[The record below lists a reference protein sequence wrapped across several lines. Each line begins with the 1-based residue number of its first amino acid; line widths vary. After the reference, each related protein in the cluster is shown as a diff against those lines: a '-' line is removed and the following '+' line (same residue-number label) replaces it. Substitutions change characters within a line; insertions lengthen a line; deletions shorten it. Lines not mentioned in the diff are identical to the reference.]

1 MLIKLSWHRL
11 QQAKNSTALLG
22 LCILLSLTSLAFADT
37 YKTEG
42 AVDEQKL
49 AGAAGLT
56 LVASIRPLAFLL
68 NELALPADK
77 VIQLVSNNNSAHH
90 YQLKVSDRRLLQS
103 ADLVVW
109 VGPALELFLEK
120 PLKQVARS
128 GGDSVITLSDAPDI
142 TWLDSTPEV
151 PSDHGSHTN
160 NKHDDGK
167 HQNQHSDQGH
177 DSHGSHDNHD
187 QTNHNSSPNSKPDT
201 NHKDAHGHDDHAPK
215 SANNDKHAHAHKVHQ
230 PESGSN
236 AKDVHAH
243 DDHGPKSASNDKNTH
258 AHDDHAPKS
267 ANNDKDAH
275 AHKAHQP
282 ESGNNKE
289 DAHDDHQHGGR
300 DPHIWLNPINVQ
312 AMVELLVERL
322 GKLSPENAAAYQ
334 QKAQALIQA
343 LSRLDQDIAQQMAG
357 IVDKPFTVL
366 HPAYSHFVNRYQLQ
380 QLDYL
385 VINPESAIG
394 AKHLYELS
402 QYKMTCVFGEVG
414 QGNQHI
420 ERIATAAKAQVGQL
434 DPLGSN
440 LADDASIIEL
450 LQGLADDFE
459 ACLGQTRPTQSL

>member
-1 MLIKLSWHRL
+1 MLIKPSWHRL

-22 LCILLSLTSLAFADT
+22 LCILLSLTSLACADT
-37 YKTEG
+37 YKTETKEL
-42 AVDEQKL
+42 VDELRL
-49 AGAAGLT
+49 ADKAGLT

-68 NELALPADK
+68 NELVLPADK
-77 VIQLVSNNNSAHH
+77 VIQLVSDNNSAHH

-109 VGPALELFLEK
+109 VGPELELFLEK

-128 GGDSVITLSDAPDI
+128 GGESVITLSDASGI
-142 TWLDSTPEV
+142 TWFDSAPES
-151 PSDHGSHTN
+151 PSAHGSHIDNMHDGDKHHDEDKHRDQHSDHG
-160 NKHDDGK
+160 HDP
-167 HQNQHSDQGH
+167 HE
-177 DSHGSHDNHD
+177 NHD
-187 QTNHNSSPNSKPDT
+187 QADYSSSPNSKPDT
-201 NHKDAHGHDDHAPK
+201 HHKDAHGHDDHAPK
-215 SANNDKHAHAHKVHQ
+215 LANNDKDAHGHGHDDHTPKSANNDKDAH
-230 PESGSN
+230 G
-236 AKDVHAH
+236 
-243 DDHGPKSASNDKNTH
+243 
-258 AHDDHAPKS
+258 HDDHAPKS

-275 AHKAHQP
+275 AHKAHQT
-282 ESGNNKE
+282 ESANNKG

-312 AMVELLVERL
+312 AMVKLLAARL

-366 HPAYSHFVNRYQLQ
+366 HPAYSHFVNRYQLK

-385 VINPESAIG
+385 VINPESPIG

-420 ERIATAAKAQVGQL
+420 ERIAAAAKAQVGQL

-440 LADDASIIEL
+440 LADDASITEL

-459 ACLGQTRPTQSL
+459 ACLG

>member
-1 MLIKLSWHRL
+1 MLIKPSWHRL

-22 LCILLSLTSLAFADT
+22 LCILLSLTSLACADT
-37 YKTEG
+37 YKTETKEL
-42 AVDEQKL
+42 VDELRL
-49 AGAAGLT
+49 ADKAGLT

-68 NELALPADK
+68 NELVLPADK
-77 VIQLVSNNNSAHH
+77 VIQLVSDNNSAHH

-109 VGPALELFLEK
+109 VGPELELFLEK

-128 GGDSVITLSDAPDI
+128 GGESVITLSDASGI
-142 TWLDSTPEV
+142 TWFDSAPES
-151 PSDHGSHTN
+151 PSAHGSHIDNMHDGDKHHDEDKHRDQHSDHG
-160 NKHDDGK
+160 HDP
-167 HQNQHSDQGH
+167 HE
-177 DSHGSHDNHD
+177 NHD
-187 QTNHNSSPNSKPDT
+187 QADYSSSPNSKPDT
-201 NHKDAHGHDDHAPK
+201 HHKDAHGHDDHAPK
-215 SANNDKHAHAHKVHQ
+215 LANNDKDAHGHGHDDHTPKSANNDKDAH
-230 PESGSN
+230 G
-236 AKDVHAH
+236 
-243 DDHGPKSASNDKNTH
+243 
-258 AHDDHAPKS
+258 HDDHAPKS

-275 AHKAHQP
+275 AHKAHQT
-282 ESGNNKE
+282 ESANNKG

-312 AMVELLVERL
+312 AMVKLLAARL

-357 IVDKPFTVL
+357 IVDRPFTVL
-366 HPAYSHFVNRYQLQ
+366 HPAYSHFVNRYQLK

-420 ERIATAAKAQVGQL
+420 ERIAAAAKAQVGQL

-440 LADDASIIEL
+440 LADDASITEL

-459 ACLGQTRPTQSL
+459 ACLG

>member
-1 MLIKLSWHRL
+1 MLIKPSWHRL

-22 LCILLSLTSLAFADT
+22 LCILLSLTSLACADT
-37 YKTEG
+37 YKTETKEL
-42 AVDEQKL
+42 VDELRL
-49 AGAAGLT
+49 ADKAGLT

-68 NELALPADK
+68 NELVLPADK
-77 VIQLVSNNNSAHH
+77 VIQLVSDNNSAHH

-109 VGPALELFLEK
+109 VGPELELFLEK

-128 GGDSVITLSDAPDI
+128 GGESVITLSDASGI
-142 TWLDSTPEV
+142 TWFDSAPES
-151 PSDHGSHTN
+151 PSAHGSHIDNMHDGDKHHDEDKHRDQHSDHG
-160 NKHDDGK
+160 HDP
-167 HQNQHSDQGH
+167 HE
-177 DSHGSHDNHD
+177 NHD
-187 QTNHNSSPNSKPDT
+187 QADYSSSPNSKPDT
-201 NHKDAHGHDDHAPK
+201 HHKDAHGHDDHAPK
-215 SANNDKHAHAHKVHQ
+215 LANNDKDAHGHGHDDHTPKSANNDKDAH
-230 PESGSN
+230 G
-236 AKDVHAH
+236 
-243 DDHGPKSASNDKNTH
+243 
-258 AHDDHAPKS
+258 HDDHAPKS

-275 AHKAHQP
+275 AHKAHQT
-282 ESGNNKE
+282 ESANNKG

-312 AMVELLVERL
+312 AMVKLLAARL

-366 HPAYSHFVNRYQLQ
+366 HPAYSHFVNRYQLK

-420 ERIATAAKAQVGQL
+420 ERIAAAAKAQVGQL

-440 LADDASIIEL
+440 LADDASITEL

-459 ACLGQTRPTQSL
+459 ACLG

>member
-1 MLIKLSWHRL
+1 MLIKPSWHRL
-11 QQAKNSTALLG
+11 QQAKNSTASLG
-22 LCILLSLTSLAFADT
+22 LCILLSLTSLACADT
-37 YKTEG
+37 YKTETKEL
-42 AVDEQKL
+42 VDELRL
-49 AGAAGLT
+49 ADKAGLT

-68 NELALPADK
+68 NELVLPADK
-77 VIQLVSNNNSAHH
+77 VIQLVSDNNSAHH

-109 VGPALELFLEK
+109 VGPELELFLEK

-128 GGDSVITLSDAPDI
+128 GGESVITLSDASGI
-142 TWLDSTPEV
+142 TWFDSAPES
-151 PSDHGSHTN
+151 PSAHGSHIDNMHDGDKHHDEDKHRDQHSDHDEDKHRDQHSDHG
-160 NKHDDGK
+160 HDP
-167 HQNQHSDQGH
+167 HE
-177 DSHGSHDNHD
+177 NHD
-187 QTNHNSSPNSKPDT
+187 QADYSSSPNSKPDT
-201 NHKDAHGHDDHAPK
+201 HHKDAHGHDDHAPK
-215 SANNDKHAHAHKVHQ
+215 LANNDKDAHGHGHDDHTPKSANNDKDAH
-230 PESGSN
+230 G
-236 AKDVHAH
+236 
-243 DDHGPKSASNDKNTH
+243 
-258 AHDDHAPKS
+258 HDDHAPKS

-275 AHKAHQP
+275 AHKAHQT
-282 ESGNNKE
+282 ESANNKG

-312 AMVELLVERL
+312 AMVKLLAARL

-366 HPAYSHFVNRYQLQ
+366 HPAYSHFVNRYQLK

-385 VINPESAIG
+385 VINPESPIG

-420 ERIATAAKAQVGQL
+420 ERIAAAAKAQVGQL

-440 LADDASIIEL
+440 LADDASITEL

-459 ACLGQTRPTQSL
+459 ACLG

>member
-1 MLIKLSWHRL
+1 MLIKPSWHRL

-22 LCILLSLTSLAFADT
+22 LCILLSLTSLACADT
-37 YKTEG
+37 YKTETKEL
-42 AVDEQKL
+42 VDELRL
-49 AGAAGLT
+49 ADKAGLT

-68 NELALPADK
+68 NELVLPADK
-77 VIQLVSNNNSAHH
+77 VIQLVSDNNSAHH

-109 VGPALELFLEK
+109 VGPELELFLKK

-128 GGDSVITLSDAPDI
+128 GGESVITLSDASGI
-142 TWLDSTPEV
+142 TWFDSAPES
-151 PSDHGSHTN
+151 PSAHGSHIDNMHDGDKHHDEDKHRDQHSDHG
-160 NKHDDGK
+160 HDP
-167 HQNQHSDQGH
+167 HE
-177 DSHGSHDNHD
+177 NHD
-187 QTNHNSSPNSKPDT
+187 QADYSSSPNSKPDT
-201 NHKDAHGHDDHAPK
+201 HHKDAHGHDDHAPK
-215 SANNDKHAHAHKVHQ
+215 LANNDKDAHGHGHDDHTPKSANNDKDAH
-230 PESGSN
+230 G
-236 AKDVHAH
+236 
-243 DDHGPKSASNDKNTH
+243 
-258 AHDDHAPKS
+258 HDDHAPKS

-275 AHKAHQP
+275 AHKAHQT
-282 ESGNNKE
+282 ESANNKG

-312 AMVELLVERL
+312 AMVKLLAARL

-366 HPAYSHFVNRYQLQ
+366 HPAYSHFVNRYQLK

-385 VINPESAIG
+385 VINPESPIG

-420 ERIATAAKAQVGQL
+420 ERIAAAAKAQVGQL

-440 LADDASIIEL
+440 LADDASITEL

-459 ACLGQTRPTQSL
+459 ACLG